1 MDKEDLKAVDRN
13 FMSKIGETISVKG
26 KEVTDKAKDLAEIA
40 NLKSQINTC
49 EDVVRKNYMEI
60 GKKYFELHGAEP
72 EEEYEEQCRAV
83 RNAQTGIEELEEK
96 IKKIKGI

>member
-1 MDKEDLKAVDRN
+1 MDRN

-72 EEEYEEQCRAV
+72 DEE
-83 RNAQTGIEELEEK
+83 
-96 IKKIKGI
+96 